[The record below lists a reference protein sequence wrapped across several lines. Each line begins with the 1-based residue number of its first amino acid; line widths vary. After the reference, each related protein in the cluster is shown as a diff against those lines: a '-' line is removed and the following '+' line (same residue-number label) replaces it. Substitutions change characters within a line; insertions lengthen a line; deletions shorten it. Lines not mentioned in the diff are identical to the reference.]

1 MQIKIPPDLTIFHD
15 CLQTDTVL
23 QLKETLGSRVML
35 VEPSKIKLIS
45 MDQFTNKVTKVSKFP
60 SKEIFS
66 RSMQS
71 TSKEIFSRSIYKLTN
86 WCVYKMD
93 ELLITQT
100 KNIVFCKG

>member
-45 MDQFTNKVTKVSKFP
+45 MDQFTNKVTKELKD
-60 SKEIFS
+60 ED
-66 RSMQS
+66 
-71 TSKEIFSRSIYKLTN
+71 KLET
-86 WCVYKMD
+86 YGITD
-93 ELLITQT
+93 ETATLLTPKLLQITIL
-100 KNIVFCKG
+100 K